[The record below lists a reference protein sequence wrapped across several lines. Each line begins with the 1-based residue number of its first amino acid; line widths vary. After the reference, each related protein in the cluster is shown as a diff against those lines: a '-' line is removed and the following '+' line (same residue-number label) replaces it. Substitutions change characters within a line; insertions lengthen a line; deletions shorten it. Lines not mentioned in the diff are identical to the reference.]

1 MTAQLIALGV
11 IVFALMADQVHLRKK
26 VERLSIELRGKVDK
40 PPAETPFVEHKRKRA
55 ERIERMEKEE
65 ITDAQ

>member
-11 IVFALMADQVHLRKK
+11 IVFALMADHVHLRNK

-40 PPAETPFVEHKRKRA
+40 PPAETPFEEHKRKRI
-55 ERIERMEKEE
+55 ERIERMKKAET
-65 ITDAQ
+65 TDVQ